1 MNKKEFSVLILL
13 FFVGVVVMVIVFA
26 VFDNIEK
33 ERCLNMPFSDMM
45 KDESCSMFW
54 EALNE

>member
-13 FFVGVVVMVIVFA
+13 FLVGVVVMAIVFA

-33 ERCLNMPFSDMM
+33 ERCLNMPFSDMI
-45 KDESCSMFW
+45 KDSSCDEYW
-54 EALNE
+54 RD

>member
-13 FFVGVVVMVIVFA
+13 FFVGVVVMAIVFA

-33 ERCLNMPFSDMM
+33 ESCLGMPFSDMI
-45 KDESCSMFW
+45 KDSSCDEYW
-54 EALNE
+54 RD